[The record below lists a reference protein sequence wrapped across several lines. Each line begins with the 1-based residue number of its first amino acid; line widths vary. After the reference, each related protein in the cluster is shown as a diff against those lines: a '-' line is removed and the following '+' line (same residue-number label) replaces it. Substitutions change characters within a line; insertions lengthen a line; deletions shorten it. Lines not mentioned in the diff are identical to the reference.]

1 MTLQET
7 LKTFGTA
14 LATIEGVT
22 VRHYTRGKAAPPFLV
37 WQEDGSDDFC
47 ADDSHSEGLIT
58 GSADYYT
65 EEEYDPKVEQITQLL
80 GKNALSWDL
89 VSVAYEEQTGM
100 IHYSWD
106 WELGYG

>member
-7 LKTFGTA
+7 LKTFGAA

-47 ADDSHSEGLIT
+47 ADGVHSEGLVSGT
-58 GSADYYT
+58 ADYYT
-65 EEEYDPKVEQITQLL
+65 TTEFDQNVETISVMLEQY
-80 GKNALSWDL
+80 ADSWEL
-89 VSVAYEEQTGM
+89 VAVVYEEQTGM

-106 WELGYG
+106 WEMSYG